1 MGETALLIFSFCM
14 QAAIG
19 VMLFITLGKQ
29 LYKDKQFS
37 RAAIASAVLSV
48 IGVVASLAHLGQPL
62 SALNSLANFGSSWLS
77 REVLFAGIFMGI
89 AVLYALAQ
97 YYKQDNLSL
106 NTILRWAGSVV
117 GIITVFSMGKLY
129 TMTSV
134 PVWHGMNTFV
144 DFYATTIAVGALI
157 FLAIGLKELQN
168 DDKRIFGFI
177 ILAAVIL
184 QASVAMPY
192 AIGLGLNGMA
202 AQASSEILSRMSTVI
217 GLKWLLILGGAGLLI
232 WPTIQKAGT
241 KGDKSVSGIIYV
253 AGAALVCGQLIGRY
267 VFYAAMIATSV
278 GLT

>member
-77 REVLFAGIFMGI
+77 REVLFAGVFMGI

>member
-14 QAAIG
+14 QASIG

-48 IGVVASLAHLGQPL
+48 IGVIASLAHLGQPL
-62 SALNSLANFGSSWLS
+62 SALNSLANVGSSWLS
-77 REVLFAGIFMGI
+77 REVLSAGVFMGI
-89 AVLYALAQ
+89 AVLYALVQ
-97 YYKQDNLSL
+97 YFKSDSLSL
-106 NTILRWAGSVV
+106 STILRWAGSVI
-117 GIITVFSMGKLY
+117 GLITVFSMGKLY
-129 TMTSV
+129 TTASV

-241 KGDKSVSGIIYV
+241 TEGKSVSGIIYV